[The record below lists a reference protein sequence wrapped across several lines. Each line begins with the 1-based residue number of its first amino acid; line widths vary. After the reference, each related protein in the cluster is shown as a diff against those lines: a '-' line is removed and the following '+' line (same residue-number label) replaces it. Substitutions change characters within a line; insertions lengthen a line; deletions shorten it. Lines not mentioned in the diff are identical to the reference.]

1 MGSWRP
7 ETVPL
12 CTEKCRLLREYQQV
26 TAVLNYIYKKG
37 KLRSNYLKRDAR

>member
-12 CTEKCRLLREYQQV
+12 CTGKRRLLREYQQV
-26 TAVLNYIYKKG
+26 AAVLNYIYIKG
-37 KLRSNYLKRDAR
+37 RTEKQ